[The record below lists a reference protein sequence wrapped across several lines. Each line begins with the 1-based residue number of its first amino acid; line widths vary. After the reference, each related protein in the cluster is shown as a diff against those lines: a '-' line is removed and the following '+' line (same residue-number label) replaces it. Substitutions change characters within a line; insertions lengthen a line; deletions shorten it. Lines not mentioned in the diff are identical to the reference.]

1 MVREAVLSLG
11 NLYFWH
17 RRRFLLWLT
26 LVSGIVVLILLHG
39 ALPQW
44 HLLPGLLDP
53 LPAHTVLAI
62 FLAALGCEYMDSSL
76 GMGYGTTLTPLL
88 LIAGFEPLQI
98 VPAVLLSELLTGLTA
113 GVLHHRDGN
122 VDLLG
127 DRQVRGTVLMLT
139 LLSTAG
145 ALAAAFVALSIP
157 TVWFSLAIVLIVLSM
172 GILTLVTAR
181 RRIRYRA
188 GTMLT
193 VGLVAAF
200 NKGLSGGGY
209 GPLVT
214 AGQVVSGVPAK
225 NAVAI
230 TSVAEAFTCVAGL
243 LSYLAL
249 KGDIDWTLTLPLVS
263 GAMLSVP
270 MATLTVKRLPE
281 SLIRRAVGMLTLVLG
296 LVSLAKLLG

>member
-11 NLYFWH
+11 NVYVWH

-26 LVSGIVVLILLHG
+26 LVSGVVVLILLHG
-39 ALPQW
+39 AMPQW
-44 HLLPGLLDP
+44 HLLPSLLDS
-53 LPAHTVLAI
+53 LPAHTLLAI
-62 FLAALGCEYMDSSL
+62 FLAALACEYMDSSL

-88 LIAGFEPLQI
+88 LIAGFEPLQV
-98 VPAVLLSELLTGLTA
+98 VPAVLLSELLTGVTA
-113 GVLHHRDGN
+113 GALHHRDGN
-122 VDLLG
+122 VDLVG
-127 DRQVRGTVLMLT
+127 DLQVRGTVLMLT

-157 TVWFSLAIVLIVLSM
+157 RFWFSLAIVLIVLSM
-172 GILTLVTAR
+172 GVLTLATAR
-181 RRIRYRA
+181 RRIPYRA
-188 GTMLT
+188 GTMIT

-230 TSVAEAFTCVAGL
+230 TSVAEAFTCVVGL
-243 LSYLAL
+243 TGYLAL
-249 KGDIDWTLTLPLVS
+249 AGKIDWMLTLPLVS

-281 SLIRRAVGMLTLVLG
+281 SLMRTAVGALTLVLG

>member
-11 NLYFWH
+11 SLYVWH
-17 RRRFLLWLT
+17 RRRLLLWLT
-26 LVSGIVVLILLHG
+26 LVFGIVALILLHG
-39 ALPQW
+39 AMPEW

-53 LPAHTVLAI
+53 LSAYTVLAI

-88 LIAGFEPLQI
+88 LIAGFQPLQI
-98 VPAVLLSELLTGLTA
+98 VPAVLLSELLTGVTA
-113 GVLHHRDGN
+113 GILHHRDGN

-139 LLSTAG
+139 VLSTAG
-145 ALAAAFVALSIP
+145 ALTAAFVALSIP
-157 TVWFSLAIVLIVLSM
+157 TFWFSLAIVLIVLSM
-172 GILTLVTAR
+172 GVLTLATGR
-181 RRIRYRA
+181 RRIPYRA
-188 GTMLT
+188 STLLT

-225 NAVAI
+225 SAVAI
-230 TSVAEAFTCVAGL
+230 TSVAEAFTCAVGL
-243 LSYLAL
+243 TGYLVL
-249 KGDIDWTLTLPLVS
+249 KGDIDWMLTVPLIS

-270 MATLTVKRLPE
+270 IATLTVKRLPE
-281 SLIRRAVGMLTLVLG
+281 SLIRRAIGMLTLVLG